1 MKDKQLQIKFAST
14 DSNGLMG
21 VHGGMIGATGVDV
34 ASIPTDNVYVKGL
47 PLDIDEGIFARE
59 VWRVWE
65 DCELSRDCDDGVDT
79 I

>member
-1 MKDKQLQIKFAST
+1 
-14 DSNGLMG
+14 
-21 VHGGMIGATGVDV
+21 MIGATGVDV

-47 PLDIDEGIFARE
+47 PLDIDEGVWRE

-65 DCELSRDCDDGVDT
+65 DCELSRDRDDGVDT